1 MPYDGNGQWHPP
13 SGTHATPLTPIS
25 SAAYNAFQ
33 DDNAAAHN
41 SLRPIVSGG
50 TGASNAADARSN
62 LAALKRD
69 GSDWN
74 GDETAQ
80 AAFRL
85 AIGAPLRGHIFG
97 LEYSTFS
104 GSTFSVSAGECA
116 SEQASPILMTYAGQT
131 GRDLATAYGTG
142 SGCRFDSS
150 VSDGTWHNFVISDGT
165 TVAFGSSKSLD
176 PTGEA
181 NYPAGYTHYRRIS
194 SMLRVSGSL
203 LNITQNGD
211 VFARPSSTDWSS
223 TSARASALIALSV
236 PTGIVCA
243 PILFSILFVNA
254 SSNVSNYI
262 GSAARGSADYR
273 INYVGVDSGATSGQ
287 GVVAPPLAYTNTSA
301 QIYYAVVVTD
311 GSIFDNQ
318 LMTVGWVDHRGRLN

>member
-1 MPYDGNGQWHPP
+1 MSKDAVEDWDPVAANNTDIDGLNIDEGCPAPNVNNMGRSIMAQI
-13 SGTHATPLTPIS
+13 AMLKPIGAGYAQPFS
-25 SAAYNAFQ
+25 DSEKAQAKNNISAA
-33 DDNAAAHN
+33 
-41 SLRPIVSGG
+41 S
-50 TGASNAADARSN
+50 AR
-62 LAALKRD
+62 
-69 GSDWN
+69 GY
-74 GDETAQ
+74 
-80 AAFRL
+80 
-85 AIGAPLRGHIFG
+85 IFG

-104 GSTFSVSAGECA
+104 GNTFDVSGGECA
-116 SEQASPILMTYAGQT
+116 SEQTDPILMTYAGQT

-142 SGCRFDSS
+142 SGCRFDSAI
-150 VSDGTWHNFVISDGT
+150 SDGTWHNFVISDGT

-243 PILFSILFVNA
+243 PTLHSNLFVYA

-273 INYVGVDSGATSGQ
+273 INYLGINSGATSGQ

-301 QIYYAVVVTD
+301 QIYYAVVITS
-311 GSIFDNQ
+311 GSIFENQ